1 MYELPLFP
9 LNTVLFPSTPIHLHI
24 FEERYKRMINHC
36 IEKRSPFG
44 VVLIRRGL
52 EALGPVAEPHHI
64 GVTANIVHVQHIA
77 HGRMNIVAMGE
88 KRFRLLTLE
97 RDLYPYLVGVV
108 RDYPIQNPDPG
119 ETGELALSLKK
130 QVRRFIQGMVDSG
143 GGQLD
148 SGGGQFDLEHLP
160 SDPLTLAY
168 MAAAVLQ
175 IPPHR
180 KQELLALDQA
190 ADLLRSLQDAYRREL
205 ALLPALRAQGQE
217 GMAGGF
223 SRN

>member
-1 MYELPLFP
+1 MYEIPLFP
-9 LNTVLFPSTPIHLHI
+9 LNMVLFPGTPIHLHI
-24 FEERYKRMINHC
+24 FEERYKRMINQC
-36 IEKRSPFG
+36 IEERTPFG

-52 EALGPVAEPHHI
+52 EALGPVAEPHRI
-64 GVTANIVHVQHIA
+64 GVTAHIAHVQHLA
-77 HGRMNIVAMGE
+77 QGRMNIVAMGE
-88 KRFRLLTLE
+88 KRFRLLSLE
-97 RDLYPYLVGVV
+97 KDAYPYLAGVV
-108 RDYPIQNPDPG
+108 QDYPIQNPDPE
-119 ETGELALSLKK
+119 ETRLLALTLKQ

-143 GGQLD
+143 
-148 SGGGQFDLEHLP
+148 SGQFDLEQLP
-160 SDPLTLAY
+160 TDPLTLAY